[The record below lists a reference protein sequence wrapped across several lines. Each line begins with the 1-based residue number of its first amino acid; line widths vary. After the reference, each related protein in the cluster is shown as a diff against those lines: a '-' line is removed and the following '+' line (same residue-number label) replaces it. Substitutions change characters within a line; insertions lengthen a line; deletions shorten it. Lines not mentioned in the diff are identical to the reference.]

1 MVNTV
6 NRFGYLIMSEHV
18 VEPIESPSMEP
29 ANFRTIEVVSYIL
42 FGIGPLVGNAVLTLL
57 GPIASDFLVDPTA
70 ILIAIPSFMFPF
82 ATIQL
87 FSGAMSDSY
96 GRVPIIAGGLVGF
109 LGGLFLISF
118 SSSILMFALGHLIA
132 GVGFGFV
139 NPVLLA
145 LLSDCAPP
153 QDIPK
158 RMGIASALASF
169 GVGLGPF
176 IAGQMAVLGW
186 QLYYLAILS
195 IVSVGLIAILF
206 ANRPT
211 SQKHEDSGVRVLIDN
226 LKIELRK
233 PVVLLMLVTTY
244 LITNVYLGTLIWT
257 SRGLTGAVSET
268 DIGIILLSAGIF
280 GAIAGASLGRLIR
293 SRGYGVSIVIGIVPL
308 FISLSL
314 FLITGDITAPSSIAL
329 VGIALTIMGWAGGI
343 LFPMMITYSQ
353 VISPE
358 RRGVLAGIVT
368 SASFFGIALIPTIYE
383 PLFHLGIS
391 YLYLGILGVSIL
403 LLIFIS
409 ILFRRIEPQESH

>member
-1 MVNTV
+1 
-6 NRFGYLIMSEHV
+6 MSEHV

>member
-1 MVNTV
+1 
-6 NRFGYLIMSEHV
+6 
-18 VEPIESPSMEP
+18 MEP